1 VLSTITGPL
10 VLLLLAVALKL
21 LAWLGQQPALPKQA
35 LQSLAVDTQLDLTA
49 DRVKLGLAVLVVI
62 AGIVGFSVLSAQPMP
77 ARIGVFVGGLVIAAA
92 IAWFSEPG
100 RRTLSFASESY
111 NEVKRVAWPT
121 RKETTQMTGIV
132 FAFVAVMGIFMWV
145 LDKGIEW
152 ILYGLL
158 LGWK

>member
-1 VLSTITGPL
+1 MSNTSVETVTS
-10 VLLLLAVALKL
+10 
-21 LAWLGQQPALPKQA
+21 
-35 LQSLAVDTQLDLTA
+35 TA
-49 DRVKLGLAVLVVI
+49 DRIKLGLAVLVVI
-62 AGIVGFSVLSAQPMP
+62 AGIVGFSVLSAQPTA
-77 ARIGVFVGGLVIAAA
+77 ARVGVFVGSLVVAAL

-100 RRTLSFASESY
+100 RRTISFAGESY

-121 RKETTQMTGIV
+121 RKETFQMTGII

-152 ILYGLL
+152 VLYGLL